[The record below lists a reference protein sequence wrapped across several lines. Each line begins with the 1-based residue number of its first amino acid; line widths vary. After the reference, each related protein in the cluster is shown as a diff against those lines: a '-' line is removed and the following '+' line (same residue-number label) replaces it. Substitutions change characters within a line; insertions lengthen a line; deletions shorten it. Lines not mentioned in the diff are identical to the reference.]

1 MVRADAGIAG
11 AYRRVAM
18 NIRRVASLLR
28 ELADAI
34 EQPDAER
41 PRRRTVVRPGTEP
54 SQGKVDEVRRKLR
67 KAGVAA

>member
-1 MVRADAGIAG
+1 
-11 AYRRVAM
+11 M

-34 EQPDAER
+34 EQPDTER
-41 PRRRTVVRPGTEP
+41 PRRRPVVRPEGEP

>member
-1 MVRADAGIAG
+1 
-11 AYRRVAM
+11 M